1 MKSIK
6 EYLDKYTPDQIAKNS
21 YYYEHLKEYFGNNIP
36 TKYMN
41 AYSNCSLL
49 SNEYVFENL
58 QTHDADKLKDKLKK
72 EYGDDISF
80 KDYSGDK
87 NKSFY
92 VILSDNLRI
101 IDFSRKGGR
110 LDTDFDNLEKFE
122 NILSFYNYYV
132 SYTEK
137 IDNKWALFIEP
148 RYSDNVTNKFK
159 NYSLYHFTD
168 GKSAESILKNGLRL
182 KTSRYRDF
190 PKRIFLYA
198 TKDNLEDI
206 KDKIKDFILIVGN
219 RSKLYENELAI
230 LKITNNEEFDLYND
244 TAMKDDAAIFT
255 YDFIPAKYIK
265 KINVKGLTYKSLFK

>member
-6 EYLDKYTPDQIAKNS
+6 EYLDKYTPEQISKNS
-21 YYYEHLKEYFGNNIP
+21 YYYEHLKEYFGNDIP
-36 TKYMN
+36 YKYMN
-41 AYSNCSLL
+41 AYSNCNLL

-58 QTHDADKLKDKLKK
+58 QTHDTDKLKDKLKK
-72 EYGDDISF
+72 EYGNNISF

-92 VILSDNLRI
+92 MILSDNLRI

-110 LDTDFDNLEKFE
+110 LDSDYDNIEKFE
-122 NILSFYNYYV
+122 SILSFYNYYV

-148 RYSDNVTNKFK
+148 RYSDNVTNKLK

-168 GKSAESILKNGLRL
+168 NKSAESILKNGLRL

-198 TKDNLEDI
+198 TKDKLEDI

-230 LKITNNEEFDLYND
+230 LKIDNNGEFDLYND
-244 TAMKDDAAIFT
+244 TAMKNEESIFT

-265 KINVKGLTYKSLFK
+265 KINIKGLTYKNLFK

>member
-21 YYYEHLKEYFGNNIP
+21 YYYEHLKEYFGNDIP
-36 TKYMN
+36 SKYMN
-41 AYSNCSLL
+41 AYSNCNLL

-137 IDNKWALFIEP
+137 IDNKWCLFIEP

-168 GKSAESILKNGLRL
+168 GKSAESILKIANNG
-182 KTSRYRDF
+182 
-190 PKRIFLYA
+190 
-198 TKDNLEDI
+198 
-206 KDKIKDFILIVGN
+206 
-219 RSKLYENELAI
+219 
-230 LKITNNEEFDLYND
+230 EFDLYND

-255 YDFIPAKYIK
+255 YDFIPTKYIK

>member
-6 EYLDKYTPDQIAKNS
+6 EYIDKYTPDQIAKNS
-21 YYYEHLKEYFGNNIP
+21 YYYEHLIEYFGDDVP
-36 TKYMN
+36 YKYMN
-41 AYSNCSLL
+41 AYSNCNLL

-58 QTHDADKLKDKLKK
+58 QTHDTDKLKDKLKK
-72 EYGDDISF
+72 EYGNDISF
-80 KDYSGDK
+80 KDYSGNK

-92 VILSDNLRI
+92 IILSNNLRI
-101 IDFSRKGGR
+101 IDFSREGGR
-110 LDTDFDNLEKFE
+110 LDADFDNLEKFE

-168 GKSAESILKNGLRL
+168 NKSAESILKNGLRL

-198 TKDNLEDI
+198 TKDKLEDI

-230 LKITNNEEFDLYND
+230 LKITNNGEFDLYND
-244 TAMKDDAAIFT
+244 TAMKDEESIFT

>member
-6 EYLDKYTPDQIAKNS
+6 EYLDKYTPDQIAKNN
-21 YYYEHLKEYFGNNIP
+21 YYYEHLKEYFGNDIP
-36 TKYMN
+36 SKYMN
-41 AYSNCSLL
+41 AFSNCNLL

-72 EYGDDISF
+72 EYGNDISF

-110 LDTDFDNLEKFE
+110 LDSDYDNIEKFE

-137 IDNKWALFIEP
+137 IDNKWTLFIEP

-168 GKSAESILKNGLRL
+168 NKSAESILKNGLRL

-198 TKDNLEDI
+198 TKYKLEDI

-230 LKITNNEEFDLYND
+230 LKINNNGKFDLYND
-244 TAMKDDAAIFT
+244 TAMKDKESIFT

-265 KINVKGLTYKSLFK
+265 KINVKGLTYKSLFE